1 MTVTVTVSGSPKCPG
16 PGWRKLEIGEIIGE
30 KDLVWYGGQWQ
41 PPLITGHALSA
52 SDLLT
57 WRVIDPVEGPQ
68 WRDVAADEVL
78 ESADLY
84 WSRSRSCWAPNLY
97 VGVPAGNTGADF
109 CYRRWVGDQ
118 VKTADVIT
126 QPGLYEDRMG
136 RVCEVTVEES
146 QSEGKQWVVRAD
158 GSPTYYT
165 SDGRRVSYKG
175 PGSENDDPCQLMR
188 YVGPPGSA
196 ITAVESDP
204 EPVLEPITVK
214 AGWWEMRD
222 GHQIQV
228 FEWQPDPPQPKNPF
242 KWCGLTPSGD
252 VIFWTDGGHCVFSVI
267 AATQEISDNDLVK
280 FLGVPDSVRIRTLN
294 ETLEMKQEAIQDLGH
309 DLAQRQ
315 KTIEAQASSIQS
327 LQTDIEQKVL
337 HISTARLSDLQQ
349 RYNDMVVDRDEWR
362 EKAIEQERLVSF
374 KIDTI
379 KILQAQLSQMS
390 QKQPPADSQ
399 AAIDGIAALRAE
411 IDRLSEKKESITRL
425 ALTKQEEN
433 DKLRQLNTELQIRL
447 DAMTNAF
454 ESQAETSRQLQ
465 ADGEEWSKTA
475 IELQD
480 KAVKLQGKLD
490 AQAVIIAKRLAD
502 LSGLR
507 EQISQV
513 NSHPNLSLIVAKL
526 TKPDN
531 QQQQQIIIEGLLVV
545 SQLVRKNLD
554 YKSSAFTA
562 PILLPQ
568 VSPFVA
574 MCCRASDKIARLA
587 NLLSGHQAQVENE
600 SILDTIADLA
610 GYSILLLTY
619 GRTTQGQVDIDQ
631 IRGHRSPEPG
641 GEEKEAE

>member
-1 MTVTVTVSGSPKCPG
+1 MT
-16 PGWRKLEIGEIIGE
+16 
-30 KDLVWYGGQWQ
+30 
-41 PPLITGHALSA
+41 
-52 SDLLT
+52 SDSNPT
-57 WRVIDPVEGPQ
+57 SSEP
-68 WRDVAADEVL
+68 
-78 ESADLY
+78 
-84 WSRSRSCWAPNLY
+84 
-97 VGVPAGNTGADF
+97 
-109 CYRRWVGDQ
+109 
-118 VKTADVIT
+118 ADVIT

-136 RVCEVTVEES
+136 NVCEVTVEES

-188 YVGPPGSA
+188 YVGPPSTP
-196 ITAVESDP
+196 ITGTASGP
-204 EPVLEPITVK
+204 IPVAAPITVK

-228 FEWQPDPPQPKNPF
+228 FEWQPNPRETKNVF
-242 KWCGLTPSGD
+242 KWCGLTPFGDGD
-252 VIFWTDGGHCVFSVI
+252 VIFWTDGGYCNFDFS

-280 FLGVPDSVRIRTLN
+280 FLGVPDSVRIRNLS
-294 ETLEMKQEAIQDLGH
+294 ETLQMKHQVIREMEH

-315 KTIEAQASSIQS
+315 KTIETQAGVIQN
-327 LQTDIEQKVL
+327 LQIGVEEIAAK
-337 HISTARLSDLQQ
+337 RLSDLQKS
-349 RYNDMVVDRDEWR
+349 YNDMVADRDEWK
-362 EKAIEQERLVSF
+362 EKATQQERLVSF

-379 KILQAQLSQMS
+379 GVLQAQLSQMS

-411 IDRLSEKKESITRL
+411 IDRLSAKNESITRL

-433 DKLRQLNTELQIRL
+433 DSLRQLNTELQIRL

-531 QQQQQIIIEGLLVV
+531 QQQQQIIVSGLTIL
-545 SQLVRKNLD
+545 SQLVRKNMD
-554 YKSSAFTA
+554 YQGSAFTP
-562 PILLPQ
+562 PILMPKT
-568 VSPFVA
+568 SPIVA

-587 NLLSGHQAQVENE
+587 NLLSGTPRQVEPE
-600 SILDTIADLA
+600 TVLDTIGDLA
-610 GYSILLLTY
+610 GYSVLLYSYCNTIQGTAELEAIIEEFFA
-619 GRTTQGQVDIDQ
+619 TTTTATATTTDTTTIDTTEERQV
-631 IRGHRSPEPG
+631 
-641 GEEKEAE
+641 

>member
-52 SDLLT
+52 SDLLM

-126 QPGLYEDRMG
+126 QPGLYEDRSG
-136 RVCEVTVEES
+136 AIVEVMVEES

-196 ITAVESDP
+196 TTAVESDP

-228 FEWQPDPPQPKNPF
+228 FEWQPEPPQPKNPF
-242 KWCGLTPSGD
+242 RWCGLTPSGD
-252 VIFWTDGGHCVFSVI
+252 MISWTDGGYCVFSVLGE
-267 AATQEISDNDLVK
+267 THQISDSDLVK
-280 FLGVPDSVRIRTLN
+280 FLDVPDSVRIRTLN
-294 ETLEMKQEAIQDLGH
+294 ETLKMKQEAIQALEH

-337 HISTARLSDLQQ
+337 HISSARLADLQQ
-349 RYNDMVVDRDEWR
+349 RYNDMVADRDEWR

-411 IDRLSEKKESITRL
+411 IDRLSAEKESITRL
-425 ALTKQEEN
+425 ALAKQEEN
-433 DKLRQLNTELQIRL
+433 DKLQIRL

-480 KAVKLQGKLD
+480 KAVKLQCKLD
-490 AQAVIIAKRLAD
+490 AQAVIIANRLAD

-526 TKPDN
+526 LKPDN
-531 QQQQQIIIEGLLVV
+531 GQQQRIIIEGLLVV

-600 SILDTIADLA
+600 SILDTLADLA

>member
-1 MTVTVTVSGSPKCPG
+1 MT
-16 PGWRKLEIGEIIGE
+16 
-30 KDLVWYGGQWQ
+30 
-41 PPLITGHALSA
+41 
-52 SDLLT
+52 SDSNPT
-57 WRVIDPVEGPQ
+57 SSEP
-68 WRDVAADEVL
+68 
-78 ESADLY
+78 
-84 WSRSRSCWAPNLY
+84 
-97 VGVPAGNTGADF
+97 
-109 CYRRWVGDQ
+109 
-118 VKTADVIT
+118 ADVIT

-136 RVCEVTVEES
+136 NVREVTVEES

-175 PGSENDDPCQLMR
+175 PGSEHDDPCQLMR
-188 YVGPPGSA
+188 YVGPPSTPIP
-196 ITAVESDP
+196 ITGTAPGPIPATD
-204 EPVLEPITVK
+204 PITVK

-228 FEWQPDPPQPKNPF
+228 FEWKPDPPAPKNPF
-242 KWCGLTPSGD
+242 KWCGLTPFGDGD
-252 VIFWTDGGHCVFSVI
+252 VIFWTDGGYCNFDFS
-267 AATQEISDNDLVK
+267 AATQQISDSDLVK
-280 FLGVPDSVRIRTLN
+280 FLDVPDSVRIRTLN
-294 ETLEMKQEAIQDLGH
+294 ETLEMKHQVIREMEH

-315 KTIEAQASSIQS
+315 KTIEAQASAIQS
-327 LQTDIEQKVL
+327 LQTNIEQKVL

-390 QKQPPADSQ
+390 QKQSPADSQ

-433 DKLRQLNTELQIRL
+433 DSLRQLNTELQIRL

-531 QQQQQIIIEGLLVV
+531 QQQQQIIVSGLTIL
-545 SQLVRKNLD
+545 SQLVRKNMD
-554 YKSSAFTA
+554 YQGSAFTP
-562 PILLPQ
+562 PILMPKT
-568 VSPFVA
+568 SPIVA

-587 NLLSGHQAQVENE
+587 NLLSGNRKQVESE
-600 SILDTIADLA
+600 TVLDTIGDLA
-610 GYSILLLTY
+610 GYSVLLYSYCNTIQGTAELEAIIEEFFA
-619 GRTTQGQVDIDQ
+619 TTTTTDTTTTTIDTTEERQV
-631 IRGHRSPEPG
+631 
-641 GEEKEAE
+641 

>member
-1 MTVTVTVSGSPKCPG
+1 MTVTVTVSSSPKCPG

-136 RVCEVTVEES
+136 RVCEVTVEDS
-146 QSEGKQWVVRAD
+146 QSEGQQWVVRAD

-175 PGSENDDPCQLMR
+175 PGSENNDPCQLMR

-196 ITAVESDP
+196 TTAVESDP

-267 AATQEISDNDLVK
+267 AATQEISDSDLVK
-280 FLGVPDSVRIRTLN
+280 FLDVPDSVRIRTLN
-294 ETLEMKQEAIQDLGH
+294 ETLEMKQEAIQDLEH

-337 HISTARLSDLQQ
+337 HISSVRLADLQQ
-349 RYNDMVVDRDEWR
+349 RYNDMVVDRDEWSDR
-362 EKAIEQERLVSF
+362 AAQFERMVSSNTMTIEMLQSQLLQVSKEKQSPANH
-374 KIDTI
+374 
-379 KILQAQLSQMS
+379 QAV
-390 QKQPPADSQ
+390 
-399 AAIDGIAALRAE
+399 
-411 IDRLSEKKESITRL
+411 IDRLSTEKESITRL
-425 ALTKQEEN
+425 ALGKQEEN
-433 DKLRQLNTELQIRL
+433 DSLRQLNTELQVRL

-454 ESQAETSRQLQ
+454 ESQAERSRQLQ
-465 ADGEEWSKTA
+465 ADGEQWSKTA
-475 IELQD
+475 MELQE
-480 KAVKLQGKLD
+480 KTVELQGKLNT
-490 AQAVIIAKRLAD
+490 QAVIIANRLAD

-526 TKPDN
+526 IKPDN
-531 QQQQQIIIEGLLVV
+531 GQQQRIIIEGLLVV

-631 IRGHRSPEPG
+631 ICGHRSPEPG

>member
-1 MTVTVTVSGSPKCPG
+1 MT
-16 PGWRKLEIGEIIGE
+16 
-30 KDLVWYGGQWQ
+30 
-41 PPLITGHALSA
+41 
-52 SDLLT
+52 SDSNPT
-57 WRVIDPVEGPQ
+57 STSSDP
-68 WRDVAADEVL
+68 
-78 ESADLY
+78 
-84 WSRSRSCWAPNLY
+84 
-97 VGVPAGNTGADF
+97 
-109 CYRRWVGDQ
+109 
-118 VKTADVIT
+118 ADVIT

-136 RVCEVTVEES
+136 NVCEVTVEES

-188 YVGPPGSA
+188 YVGPPSTP
-196 ITAVESDP
+196 ITGTAPGTAPGPIPAAD
-204 EPVLEPITVK
+204 PITVK

-267 AATQEISDNDLVK
+267 AAEEEISDSDLVK
-280 FLGVPDSVRIRTLN
+280 FLGLPDSVRIRTLN
-294 ETLEMKQEAIQDLGH
+294 ETLRMKHQVIQEMEH

-315 KTIEAQASSIQS
+315 KTIEAQASAIQS
-327 LQTDIEQKVL
+327 LQTNIEQKVL

-379 KILQAQLSQMS
+379 KILQSQLSQMP
-390 QKQPPADSQ
+390 QKQQPADTQ

-433 DKLRQLNTELQIRL
+433 DKLRQLNTELQVRL

-531 QQQQQIIIEGLLVV
+531 QQQQQIIISGLTIL
-545 SQLVRKNLD
+545 SQLVRKNMD
-554 YKSSAFTA
+554 YQGSAFTP
-562 PILLPQ
+562 PILMPKT
-568 VSPFVA
+568 SPIVA

-587 NLLSGHQAQVENE
+587 NLLSGTPKQVESE
-600 SILDTIADLA
+600 TVLDTIGDLA
-610 GYSILLLTY
+610 GYSVLLYSYCNTIQGTAELEAIIEAAF
-619 GRTTQGQVDIDQ
+619 GTTTDTATATTATTATTIDTTPIDTTEERQV
-631 IRGHRSPEPG
+631 
-641 GEEKEAE
+641 